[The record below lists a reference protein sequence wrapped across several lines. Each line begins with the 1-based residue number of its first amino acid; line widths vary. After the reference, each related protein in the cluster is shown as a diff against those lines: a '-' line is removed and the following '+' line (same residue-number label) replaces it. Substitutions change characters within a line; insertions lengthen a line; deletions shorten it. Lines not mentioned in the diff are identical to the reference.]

1 MWEYV
6 VTNHDFGQ
14 LVAFCFL
21 AMAILAWHGI
31 NTWRKH
37 QAVMIEADLKL
48 EMVSR
53 GMSAGDIERVLAAKL
68 SSDPVSRYTQPTV
81 KS

>member
-6 VTNHDFGQ
+6 VTNHDFGA
-14 LVAFCFL
+14 LVAFCVL
-21 AMAILAWHGI
+21 AMAIVAWHGT
-31 NTWRKH
+31 NAWRKH
-37 QAVMIEADLKL
+37 QATKLEADLKL

-53 GMSAGDIERVLAAKL
+53 GISAGDIERVLAAKL
-68 SSDPVSRYTQPTV
+68 SSDPVSRYSQPNV

>member
-14 LVAFCFL
+14 LFAFCFL
-21 AMAILAWHGI
+21 AVAIVAWHGI

-37 QAVMIEADLKL
+37 QAAKLEADLKL

-68 SSDPVSRYTQPTV
+68 SSDPASLFGQPSV